1 MNKLSLAKINWRT
14 TLGTLAISLGTLG
27 IIELPAEAN
36 PHQVQDSLQIAQVGV
51 RSRINAP
58 TPLNLR
64 PRTHIPLP
72 SRRYNRRSNYCGY
85 HGCRGEHRH
94 HRRYRRSNRRVR
106 YDHDHYD
113 HHRRSRSRKRS
124 VIIINPS
131 NSNSRY
137 SNDNGYIRVIR
148 K

>member
-1 MNKLSLAKINWRT
+1 MSKKHQKFNWQT
-14 TLGTLAISLGTLG
+14 ALGAVAIALGTLG
-27 IIELPAEAN
+27 TIESPVIAFPEQTEDGFKL
-36 PHQVQDSLQIAQVGV
+36 AQVGV

-72 SRRYNRRSNYCGY
+72 RSNSHRYRYPKYRDDYGRNRYRYGHGRY
-85 HGCRGEHRH
+85 HDRHYGHRRDRH
-94 HRRYRRSNRRVR
+94 HRGT
-106 YDHDHYD
+106 
-113 HHRRSRSRKRS
+113 

-131 NSNSRY
+131 NYNSHSNY
-137 SNDNGYIRVIR
+137 DGYIRVIG